1 MSKFFVVVMEKKW
14 QEFKVYY
21 PRHPHH
27 HVSHAK
33 ILTHTNFMDLRHPR
47 QNFDPRHPRHF
58 FLTTS
63 KFYGPTPPTP
73 PTPFFWPT
81 PKFYRPMPS
90 TPPTLKFEPRHAQT
104 HAPTLPTPSTL
115 FSRLFQ
121 QWQKFGES

>member
-73 PTPFFWPT
+73 PTPFFLT
-81 PKFYRPMPS
+81 
-90 TPPTLKFEPRHAQT
+90 HAKILQT
-104 HAPTLPTPSTL
+104 HAIHATHAKVWATPRTNPCTNTTHAL
-115 FSRLFQ
+115 HAI
-121 QWQKFGES
+121 